1 MWKGQC
7 TVEAKSRGF
16 AVYKPKGTGNIKELP
31 HEIAVPVRRRQA
43 TKCSLVHSGW
53 RIAILVCI

>member
-1 MWKGQC
+1 
-7 TVEAKSRGF
+7 VEAKSRGF